1 MNTKDNTEE
10 LLPSP
15 NILSETIIENQI
27 YNIRGKQVML
37 DSDVAFY
44 FRVET
49 GQLNRQMQRNKNRF
63 PEEFCFKLN
72 SIEFK
77 SLMCQNGISN
87 RKNLMSQNAISNNVD
102 LKLQNVTSKRGG
114 KHKLPYVYTEHGIIA
129 LAGVIKSK
137 VAAEA
142 SVKIVRQFVEMRHF
156 LLSNGHLLESLSTIQ
171 NRQIKFED
179 ETNEKFDLVF
189 KKIEHV
195 EIPKENIF
203 FKGEFFDA
211 YDFIIK
217 LINKAQTS
225 ILLIDPYCDE
235 KALSFF
241 KSKKKEIELLIVKSS
256 NAKLSDTDVERY
268 SSQYGS
274 IKVINNDDVHDRFLI
289 IDQTECYSLGTSLNY
304 LGNKTIVMTQI
315 ESQKIIQSIIDSIK

>member
-1 MNTKDNTEE
+1 MNTKDNKEE
-10 LLPSP
+10 LLPST

-44 FRVET
+44 FNVET
-49 GQLNRQMQRNKNRF
+49 KYLNRQMQRNKIRF

-72 SIEFK
+72 SLEFK
-77 SLMCQNGISN
+77 NLRCQ
-87 RKNLMSQNAISNNVD
+87 K
-102 LKLQNVTSKRGG
+102 VTSSYGG
-114 KHKLPYVYTEHGIIA
+114 RRYPPYVYTEHGIIA

-137 VAAEA
+137 IAAEA

-171 NRQIKFED
+171 NRQIRFED

-241 KSKKKEIELLIVKSS
+241 KSKKKEIELLVVKSS
-256 NAKLSDTDVERY
+256 NAKLTDTDVERY

>member
-1 MNTKDNTEE
+1 MNTKDNKEE
-10 LLPSP
+10 LLSSP
-15 NILSETIIENQI
+15 NILPETIIENQI

-37 DSDVAFY
+37 DSDIAFY
-44 FRVET
+44 FQIGTKR
-49 GQLNRQMQRNKNRF
+49 LNEQMKRNIKRF
-63 PEEFCFKLN
+63 PKTICFKLN
-72 SIEFK
+72 QEEINQILRSQFATSN
-77 SLMCQNGISN
+77 SLS
-87 RKNLMSQNAISNNVD
+87 
-102 LKLQNVTSKRGG
+102 SKRRYN
-114 KHKLPYVYTEHGIIA
+114 PYVYTEEGIMMLTAVINNDIA
-129 LAGVIKSK
+129 ITAGLRLITKF
-137 VAAEA
+137 
-142 SVKIVRQFVEMRHF
+142 IQMRNF
-156 LLSNGHLLESLSTIQ
+156 INSNGNLLESLATIQ
-171 NRQIKFED
+171 NRQLKFED

-217 LINKAQTS
+217 LINKAQIS

-241 KSKKKEIELLIVKSS
+241 KNKKKEIELLLVKSS
-256 NAKLSDTDVERY
+256 NAKLTDIDVERY
-268 SSQYGS
+268 SSQYGL
-274 IKVINNDDVHDRFLI
+274 IKVINNDDIHDRFLI

-315 ESQKIIQSIIDSIK
+315 ESQIIIESILKSF